1 MLNLFNNYIKNDES
15 AKQVIA
21 LETPKFI
28 KKTPTN

>member
-1 MLNLFNNYIKNDES
+1 MLNLFNHYTKNDES

-28 KKTPTN
+28 KK